1 MVSTMVMDTGMDTIT
16 NMVVTDMAVN
26 LHSPLDYRIINTGK

>member
-1 MVSTMVMDTGMDTIT
+1 MASTMVMDTGMVTIINT
-16 NMVVTDMAVN
+16 VVMDMGVN